1 MNIFQFGELNS
12 FHWKNK
18 MWKSRCF
25 KIDKYYIVDQ
35 SLLPDTFSKVIEA
48 RQLLDSGKIKNISEA
63 VKKVGI
69 SRGSFYKYKDLVY
82 ETDEANW
89 NRKAVISLMLD
100 DQRGILSAV
109 LKKFADSKASILT
122 INQNIPIHKVAS
134 VVISLD
140 LSTMEITIDELLQSI
155 KDLDGTSK
163 VNLVSIE

>member
-1 MNIFQFGELNS
+1 M
-12 FHWKNK
+12 
-18 MWKSRCF
+18 
-25 KIDKYYIVDQ
+25 DKYYIVDQ

-48 RQLLDSGKIKNISEA
+48 RQLLDSGKIKSISEA

-155 KDLDGTSK
+155 KDVDGTSK

>member
-1 MNIFQFGELNS
+1 M
-12 FHWKNK
+12 
-18 MWKSRCF
+18 
-25 KIDKYYIVDQ
+25 DKYYIVDQ

-48 RQLLDSGKIKNISEA
+48 RQLLDSGKIKSISET

-155 KDLDGTSK
+155 KDVDGTSK

>member
-1 MNIFQFGELNS
+1 M
-12 FHWKNK
+12 
-18 MWKSRCF
+18 
-25 KIDKYYIVDQ
+25 
-35 SLLPDTFSKVIEA
+35 LPDTFSKVIEA

-140 LSTMEITIDELLQSI
+140 LSTMEITIDELLNEI
-155 KDLDGTSK
+155 KSVNGTSK
-163 VNLVSIE
+163 VSLVSIE

>member
-1 MNIFQFGELNS
+1 M
-12 FHWKNK
+12 
-18 MWKSRCF
+18 
-25 KIDKYYIVDQ
+25 
-35 SLLPDTFSKVIEA
+35 LPDTFSKVIEA

-155 KDLDGTSK
+155 KDVDGTSK

>member
-1 MNIFQFGELNS
+1 M
-12 FHWKNK
+12 
-18 MWKSRCF
+18 RCF

-155 KDLDGTSK
+155 KDVDGTSK

>member
-1 MNIFQFGELNS
+1 M
-12 FHWKNK
+12 
-18 MWKSRCF
+18 
-25 KIDKYYIVDQ
+25 
-35 SLLPDTFSKVIEA
+35 LPDTFSKVIEA
-48 RQLLDSGKIKNISEA
+48 RQLLDSGKIKSISEA

-155 KDLDGTSK
+155 KDVDGTSK

>member
-1 MNIFQFGELNS
+1 M
-12 FHWKNK
+12 
-18 MWKSRCF
+18 
-25 KIDKYYIVDQ
+25 DKYYIVDQ

-48 RQLLDSGKIKNISEA
+48 RQLLDSGKIKSISEA

-134 VVISLD
+134 VVISSD

-155 KDLDGTSK
+155 KDVDGTSK

>member
-1 MNIFQFGELNS
+1 M
-12 FHWKNK
+12 
-18 MWKSRCF
+18 
-25 KIDKYYIVDQ
+25 
-35 SLLPDTFSKVIEA
+35 LPDTFSKVIEA
-48 RQLLDSGKIKNISEA
+48 RQLLDSGKIKSISET

-155 KDLDGTSK
+155 KDVDGTSK

>member
-1 MNIFQFGELNS
+1 M
-12 FHWKNK
+12 
-18 MWKSRCF
+18 
-25 KIDKYYIVDQ
+25 
-35 SLLPDTFSKVIEA
+35 IEA

-100 DQRGILSAV
+100 DQRGILSSV

-140 LSTMEITIDELLQSI
+140 LSTMEITIDELLNEI
-155 KDLDGTSK
+155 KSVNGTSK
-163 VNLVSIE
+163 VSLVSIE

>member
-1 MNIFQFGELNS
+1 M
-12 FHWKNK
+12 
-18 MWKSRCF
+18 
-25 KIDKYYIVDQ
+25 DKYYIVDQ

-63 VKKVGI
+63 VKEVGI

-82 ETDEANW
+82 ETDESNW

-100 DQRGILSAV
+100 DQRGILSSV
-109 LKKFADSKASILT
+109 LKKVADSKASILT

-140 LSTMEITIDELLQSI
+140 LSTMEITIDELLKEI
-155 KDLDGTSK
+155 TEVDGTSK
-163 VNLVSIE
+163 VTLVSIE

>member
-1 MNIFQFGELNS
+1 M
-12 FHWKNK
+12 
-18 MWKSRCF
+18 
-25 KIDKYYIVDQ
+25 
-35 SLLPDTFSKVIEA
+35 LPDTFSKVIEA

-140 LSTMEITIDELLQSI
+140 LSTMEITIDELLEAI
-155 KDLDGTSK
+155 KEVNGTSK
-163 VNLVSIE
+163 VSLVSIE

>member
-1 MNIFQFGELNS
+1 M
-12 FHWKNK
+12 
-18 MWKSRCF
+18 RCF

-48 RQLLDSGKIKNISEA
+48 RQLLDSGKIKSISEA

-155 KDLDGTSK
+155 KDVDGTSK

>member
-1 MNIFQFGELNS
+1 M
-12 FHWKNK
+12 
-18 MWKSRCF
+18 
-25 KIDKYYIVDQ
+25 
-35 SLLPDTFSKVIEA
+35 LPDTFSKVIEA

>member
-1 MNIFQFGELNS
+1 M
-12 FHWKNK
+12 
-18 MWKSRCF
+18 
-25 KIDKYYIVDQ
+25 
-35 SLLPDTFSKVIEA
+35 LPDTFSKVIEA

-155 KDLDGTSK
+155 KDVDGTSK
-163 VNLVSIE
+163 VSLVSIE

>member
-1 MNIFQFGELNS
+1 M
-12 FHWKNK
+12 
-18 MWKSRCF
+18 
-25 KIDKYYIVDQ
+25 DKYYIVDQ

-100 DQRGILSAV
+100 DQRGILSSV

-140 LSTMEITIDELLQSI
+140 LSTMEITIDELLNEI
-155 KDLDGTSK
+155 KSVNGTSK
-163 VNLVSIE
+163 VSLVSIE

>member
-1 MNIFQFGELNS
+1 M
-12 FHWKNK
+12 
-18 MWKSRCF
+18 
-25 KIDKYYIVDQ
+25 
-35 SLLPDTFSKVIEA
+35 LPDTFSKVIEA
-48 RQLLDSGKIKNISEA
+48 RQLLDSGKIKSISEA

-100 DQRGILSAV
+100 DKRGILSAV

-155 KDLDGTSK
+155 KDVDGTSK

>member
-1 MNIFQFGELNS
+1 M
-12 FHWKNK
+12 
-18 MWKSRCF
+18 
-25 KIDKYYIVDQ
+25 
-35 SLLPDTFSKVIEA
+35 LPDTFSKVIEA
-48 RQLLDSGKIKNISEA
+48 RQLLDSGKIKSISEA

-134 VVISLD
+134 VVISSD

-155 KDLDGTSK
+155 KDVDGTSK